1 MTTENNIQVATEN
14 SVESVMSKDD
24 VVEELQSYGIHIE
37 NKEREMLKRLKDAG
51 TNPQSGLTDT
61 IKTIEELNG
70 DENAYWAQ
78 YRGDY
83 LDLRDFLKPESMDDK
98 KTFLKN
104 LTKGRVILIRE
115 HILQAWT
122 FNPEQR
128 ERLEDQL
135 EIINLVIYS
144 GAEELDALE
153 KDINDKKDK
162 CGYYKD

>member
-1 MTTENNIQVATEN
+1 MTTQNNIQASIEKTI
-14 SVESVMSKDD
+14 ESSMSKED
-24 VVEELQSYGIHIE
+24 VVDELNSYGIQIE

-51 TNPQSGLTDT
+51 TNPQAGLTNT
-61 IKTIEELNG
+61 IKTIEELDG
-70 DENAYWAQ
+70 DENAYWSQ

-122 FNPEQR
+122 FSPEQR

-153 KDINDKKDK
+153 QEITNKKDK